1 MALLSVRQLVK
12 HFPIAHGGDVV
23 HAVNDVSFDI
33 EPGESLALV
42 GESGSGKTTVGRCIL
57 RLVDATSGRID
68 FMGQDITRIRPADY
82 RRLRSKLQL
91 VFQEPYEAL
100 NPRWPIGESIMEPL
114 VYAGELELDERGRRR
129 RVFELMEMVHMS
141 PDDYGRFPH
150 QLSGGQLQRV
160 GIARAIAT
168 QPRLVV
174 LDEPTSALDIS
185 VRAEI
190 IELLIRLQR
199 ETQMAYLFIS
209 HDLTAVRK
217 VSRRV
222 AVMYLGRIV
231 ETAATDAIF
240 AHQVHPYTK
249 ALLSSVLLPDPNQ
262 QRSTFRLSGE
272 IPSPIRLPGGCFLA
286 PRCPLRGERC
296 GTSVPELEP
305 VGPERAAAC
314 FRSADILGAGGV
326 EDLVRLDDPSRSR
339 SAEGRHVVGR

>member
-1 MALLSVRQLVK
+1 MPLLSVQHLVK
-12 HFPIAHGGDVV
+12 HFPIAHGRDVV

-33 EPGESLALV
+33 EHGESLALV

-100 NPRWPIGESIMEPL
+100 NPRWSIGKSIMEPL
-114 VYAGELELDERGRRR
+114 VYAGELDERGRRR
-129 RVFELMEMVHMS
+129 RVFELLELVHMP

-150 QLSGGQLQRV
+150 QLSGGQQQRV
-160 GIARAIAT
+160 GIARALAT

-199 ETQMAYLFIS
+199 ETQVAYLFIS

-240 AHQVHPYTK
+240 EHQVHPYTK

-262 QRSTFRLSGE
+262 KRSTFRLSGE
-272 IPSPIRLPGGCFLA
+272 IPSPIRLPRGCFLA
-286 PRCPLRGERC
+286 PRCPLRVARC
-296 GTSVPELEP
+296 GSNVPELES
-305 VGPERAAAC
+305 VGTDRAAAC

-326 EDLVRLDDPSRSR
+326 EALVRLDDPSSPRSV
-339 SAEGRHVVGR
+339 EGRHVVGH